1 MGCSL
6 RKPTTSLD
14 AYDLYMRGLAAFRNL
29 SPDRLH
35 LTMELTR
42 KTIDLPLLPAGYRAA
57 AVALVVST
65 MRRNEW
71 RSCREYGLRNASAPS
86 SSAATIETR
95 RRRKPGSLRCGSP
108 DCRTET
114 ASPSLDER

>member
-57 AVALVVST
+57 AVALVVSRNAKVVRKYQSFGT
-65 MRRNEW
+65 SQLIPIPGPAMRRN
-71 RSCREYGLRNASAPS
+71 
-86 SSAATIETR
+86 SAA
-95 RRRKPGSLRCGSP
+95 GG
-108 DCRTET
+108 TE
-114 ASPSLDER
+114 ARSAVVGFLIRVDRPKS